1 VWSPCRP
8 QSGIAVA
15 PQQRAR
21 MSANIRA
28 EGTDD
33 QKDLTVFAGVQC
45 TSPAEEKMMKPGRAG
60 RASFQE
66 HDVLL
71 RGPQPVLSQRHHRSF
86 SFETSQSSNFSAS
99 WGSSTSETR
108 RGAWPLQPRLQPVC
122 PKAPENAG
130 FVTLRITPQHF
141 SPLGTTFRDVQ
152 VGFHSNS
159 FVVRAVDYEGYAW
172 TASSS
177 SLPGGLVVDCCKF
190 KIDPT
195 GKDVTIHLCKADR
208 DPKWWSVTCLEL
220 KRPYSQ
226 HERPPFPRQDKASQP
241 RSQKPSSIA
250 TLQLHR
256 VL

>member
-1 VWSPCRP
+1 
-8 QSGIAVA
+8 
-15 PQQRAR
+15 

-86 SFETSQSSNFSAS
+86 SFETSQSSNLSAS

-108 RGAWPLQPRLQPVC
+108 RGAWPLQPGPVASQTLGSRVSDSMGILENAERLQPVC

-220 KRPYSQ
+220 
-226 HERPPFPRQDKASQP
+226 
-241 RSQKPSSIA
+241 
-250 TLQLHR
+250 
-256 VL
+256 

>member
-45 TSPAEEKMMKPGRAG
+45 TSPAEEKMMKPGRAP
-60 RASFQE
+60 SV
-66 HDVLL
+66 VLL
-71 RGPQPVLSQRHHRSF
+71 RDFSVFKLF
-86 SFETSQSSNFSAS
+86 SFV
-99 WGSSTSETR
+99 G
-108 RGAWPLQPRLQPVC
+108 LQPVC

-195 GKDVTIHLCKADR
+195 GKD
-208 DPKWWSVTCLEL
+208 
-220 KRPYSQ
+220 
-226 HERPPFPRQDKASQP
+226 
-241 RSQKPSSIA
+241 
-250 TLQLHR
+250 
-256 VL
+256 